1 MMLILLGH
9 FVRFGHFVPLDILSH
24 QAFCPFRH
32 FVSLGIMS
40 FGHFILLGILSYLD
54 KMSFG
59 HFIHGHFVIRGHFVT
74 LGISSYN
81 QNFIPDGES
90 QLQLFKF
97 NPLIIITTRTK
108 KLEKNYSYL
117 CLMQFFFIERFT
129 KVWISR
135 TWWWPTAVSNK
146 NRAI

>member
-40 FGHFILLGILSYLD
+40 FGHFIPLGILSYLD

-59 HFIHGHFVIRGHFVT
+59 HFVHGHFVICGHFVT

-81 QNFIPDGES
+81 QNSLALHSATNPSLHAIFKSLVGTTEALITVLWKVFYQSKNTQLS
-90 QLQLFKF
+90 QRVNSYEKSNLHFKHF
-97 NPLIIITTRTK
+97 
-108 KLEKNYSYL
+108 
-117 CLMQFFFIERFT
+117 
-129 KVWISR
+129 KV
-135 TWWWPTAVSNK
+135 
-146 NRAI
+146 